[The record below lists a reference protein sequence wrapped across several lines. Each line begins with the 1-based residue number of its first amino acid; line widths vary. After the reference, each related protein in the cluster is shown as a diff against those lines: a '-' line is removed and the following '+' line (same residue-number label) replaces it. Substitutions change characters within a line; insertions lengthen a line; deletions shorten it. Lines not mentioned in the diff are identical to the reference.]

1 MIGRGLGSK
10 KIVGNKKLIIL
21 ILATLATTTPPLH
34 NQHQQRNRTEQ
45 PPRTKNNNH
54 QPTPPTP
61 LSLTLTHSH
70 PPSFQEICRL
80 VPSPCWV
87 VEIKSEIKRNKSVR
101 RHKQNKEDNVK
112 GMS

>member
-1 MIGRGLGSK
+1 MIGTGSK
-10 KIVGNKKLIIL
+10 KIVGNKKTHHPDTCD
-21 ILATLATTTPPLH
+21 ACDDHTTTAQPTSTAK
-34 NQHQQRNRTEQ
+34 QDRTSK

-54 QPTPPTP
+54 QPTPPTL